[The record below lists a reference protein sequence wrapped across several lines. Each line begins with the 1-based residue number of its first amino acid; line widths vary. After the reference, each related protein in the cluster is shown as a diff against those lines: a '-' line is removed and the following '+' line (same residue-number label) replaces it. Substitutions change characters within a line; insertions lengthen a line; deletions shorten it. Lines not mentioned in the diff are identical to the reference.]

1 MCLPVQVD
9 LLELIKD
16 MVFQP
21 TVELLYG
28 AAFVAGQ
35 EDMARLQQ
43 AFFDFE
49 AGFELAASPV
59 PHVLQC
65 NFCAA
70 RRYLLSC
77 FRQVATP
84 CHAMQ
89 THSKKQHPTI
99 LRWDGRRARHPSPA
113 TPWHAMVETQ
123 QIDITQQF

>member
-1 MCLPVQVD
+1 MCLPAQVD

-35 EDMARLQQ
+35 EDMAQLQQ

-65 NFCAA
+65 NFTAA
-70 RRYLLSC
+70 RRYLLAC

-84 CHAMQ
+84 CPCYAD
-89 THSKKQHPTI
+89 THQRNS
-99 LRWDGRRARHPSPA
+99 
-113 TPWHAMVETQ
+113 TQ
-123 QIDITQQF
+123 QSRDGMGEEPGTHPQPPLGAPW

>member
-1 MCLPVQVD
+1 MD

-28 AAFVAGQ
+28 GAFVAGQ

-59 PHVLQC
+59 PHVLQF

-70 RRYLLSC
+70 RRYLLAC

-84 CHAMQ
+84 CYATQ
-89 THSKKQHPTI
+89 TQSKETAPNNPEMGWAKSQASIPSRSLARHGRDTADRHHSTI
-99 LRWDGRRARHPSPA
+99 LRWDG
-113 TPWHAMVETQ
+113 
-123 QIDITQQF
+123 